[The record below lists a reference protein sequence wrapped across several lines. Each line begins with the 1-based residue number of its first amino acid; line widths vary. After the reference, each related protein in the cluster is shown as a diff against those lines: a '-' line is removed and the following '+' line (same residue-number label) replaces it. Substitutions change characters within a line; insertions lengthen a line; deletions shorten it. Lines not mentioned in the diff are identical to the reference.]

1 MTEPPPVRL
10 RLDKNR
16 PGPLIPSALET
27 YRALREDGGEN
38 GKRVKTVL
46 ERLRSDAPSFGQTS
60 TPSGY
65 SVWHLG
71 QAGKASP
78 A

>member
-1 MTEPPPVRL
+1 MTEPSPIRL

-38 GKRVKTVL
+38 GKRVKSVL
-46 ERLRSDAPSFGQTS
+46 ARIGHIQPDRQQRG
-60 TPSGY
+60 
-65 SVWHLG
+65 
-71 QAGKASP
+71 
-78 A
+78 